1 VTGPMQTVMEAA
13 LERGI
18 PDGQKDYAIRQ
29 LAEACD
35 NAAARFDYEAEQAR

>member
-1 VTGPMQTVMEAA
+1 VGPTEEAMEAA

-18 PDGQKDYAIRQ
+18 PEAQKDYAIRQ